1 MEQSNKTTHL
11 IEAIRVL
18 KELQS
23 DGHTLVHKEIRKL
36 VEELMRELTN

>member
-23 DGHTLVHKEIRKL
+23 EEHMMVHREIRKL
-36 VEELMRELTN
+36 VAELMQELSN

>member
-1 MEQSNKTTHL
+1 MDKTTHL

-23 DGHTLVHKEIRKL
+23 EEQMIVHKEIRKL
-36 VEELMRELTN
+36 VAELMQELSN